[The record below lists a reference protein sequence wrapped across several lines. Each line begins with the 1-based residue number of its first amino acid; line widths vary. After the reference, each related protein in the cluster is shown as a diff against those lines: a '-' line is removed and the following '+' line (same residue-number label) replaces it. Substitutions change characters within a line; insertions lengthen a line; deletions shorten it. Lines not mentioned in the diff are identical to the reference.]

1 MTDSAAPPPRAVVLV
16 PVKSFS
22 DAKVRL
28 AGVLDE
34 RSRAELARSMAT
46 RVLHAAAPLPVA
58 VVCDDDDVAKWA
70 IDNGASAIHTDRV
83 GLNPAVA
90 FGVSFLAADDV
101 ERVIVAHAD
110 LPFATGLAA
119 LGDAAVDEVVL
130 VPDRRGDGT
139 NVASIPTGRNFTF
152 HYGPGSFRAH
162 CDEARRLG
170 LTVRVLES
178 TVLGWD
184 VDEPDDLYA
193 PAALGTIPGAGSP
206 DEQRANPT

>member
-1 MTDSAAPPPRAVVLV
+1 MTDSAALPPRAVVLV

-46 RVLHAAAPLPVA
+46 RVLHAADPLPVA

-70 IDNGASAIHTDRV
+70 IDNGASAIRTDRV

-90 FGVSFLAADDV
+90 FGVSFLAADQV

-119 LGDAAVDEVVL
+119 LGNAEVDEVVL

-152 HYGPGSFRAH
+152 RYGPGSFRAH

-170 LTVRVLES
+170 LSVRVFES
-178 TVLGWD
+178 TTLGWD
-184 VDEPDDLYA
+184 VDEPDDLDA
-193 PAALGTIPGAGSP
+193 PAALGTIPGAATS

>member
-139 NVASIPTGRNFTF
+139 NVASIPTGATPDTYVTLPTPVVGGTILVWFTPLPATNIMKVGEISLI
-152 HYGPGSFRAH
+152 GPG
-162 CDEARRLG
+162 
-170 LTVRVLES
+170 T
-178 TVLGWD
+178 
-184 VDEPDDLYA
+184 
-193 PAALGTIPGAGSP
+193 
-206 DEQRANPT
+206 